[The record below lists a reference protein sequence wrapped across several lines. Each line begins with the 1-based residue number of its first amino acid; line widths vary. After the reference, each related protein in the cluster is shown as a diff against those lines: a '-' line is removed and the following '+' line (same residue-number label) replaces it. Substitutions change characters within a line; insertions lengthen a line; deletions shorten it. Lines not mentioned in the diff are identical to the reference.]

1 MKNIKAVA
9 SDLDGTLL
17 LSKSYIGAFTEL
29 VIKKL
34 TKEKKKFIIAT
45 GRSKNEIIQITKK

>member
-29 VIKKL
+29 VIK
-34 TKEKKKFIIAT
+34 
-45 GRSKNEIIQITKK
+45 N